1 MGNKYVVMLLVLS
14 LVVLLLSGCGSEPKT
29 ETVVIADSN
38 EVSSTDQSSRP
49 FQVQKIYRLPDRF
62 VNRGELLGWSS
73 GNAVIASF
81 GAMTILKRG
90 TVERLTYPYEQSKA
104 IPGIGKVTSNTTLSP
119 DGKYICEFSRSSS
132 ETTLRLISLQDGKE
146 KEIDRISTRNESYVQ
161 YVSWS
166 ANSSYI
172 GYLVENPFD
181 NGADSLYI
189 YDMGSQTSGKY
200 QLKGIM
206 KEDTLLSVNIANDG
220 RSILVELFGAKKGQ
234 KKILTMGKVSGKN
247 IEFQYERQI
256 GGDSVAWM
264 NNDQFVFLGTDNSL
278 YEYDRRNGELSVI
291 LEKVFDF
298 EFSPDRKNIAYT
310 EYDQNVTY
318 VGKVQGRNILYKEP
332 VYRGIVP
339 THIYWNPNN
348 KSVLLQGLKQ
358 LDSSQTA
365 STDSPSKES
374 LIIELK

>member
-1 MGNKYVVMLLVLS
+1 
-14 LVVLLLSGCGSEPKT
+14 
-29 ETVVIADSN
+29 
-38 EVSSTDQSSRP
+38 
-49 FQVQKIYRLPDRF
+49 
-62 VNRGELLGWSS
+62 
-73 GNAVIASF
+73 
-81 GAMTILKRG
+81 MTILKRG

-220 RSILVELFGAKKGQ
+220 RSILVELFGAKK
-234 KKILTMGKVSGKN
+234 V
-247 IEFQYERQI
+247 
-256 GGDSVAWM
+256 
-264 NNDQFVFLGTDNSL
+264 
-278 YEYDRRNGELSVI
+278 
-291 LEKVFDF
+291 
-298 EFSPDRKNIAYT
+298 RKRY
-310 EYDQNVTY
+310 
-318 VGKVQGRNILYKEP
+318 
-332 VYRGIVP
+332 
-339 THIYWNPNN
+339 
-348 KSVLLQGLKQ
+348 
-358 LDSSQTA
+358 
-365 STDSPSKES
+365 
-374 LIIELK
+374 